1 MMIELRTGCRLHF
14 GLAELSP
21 GQPNRYAG
29 LGVMLNSPSMHLR
42 ITWDAAV
49 PDITLVE
56 EIDAASQQEYQQ
68 RIQSWQRA
76 NNDTH
81 VELLSGYPF
90 HSGLGAGTQL
100 ACLLAVA
107 RQLRTVSASTVPS
120 SLPWSDARGSQT
132 SGTGWM
138 QVRDVLANVS
148 TQDLAGLAQR
158 GLRSAIG
165 LQGFFSGGLI
175 LDQGYEGSDL
185 GSIRR
190 EVSAEAGNLPE
201 CWRFVL
207 IRGTTNS
214 AITGA
219 LESNMIG
226 EMASNPHAHRS
237 RMLELAKLAL
247 AAARNA
253 EFQIFC
259 DAMDEYMQYAGDM
272 FAPIQGGRYNGA
284 VCSQAVAVA
293 KQCGLK
299 AVGQSS
305 WGPTIF
311 GISSDP
317 DQAGQVAQRIRAQA
331 SNWQVQIAVSS
342 QGGAEVR
349 FQ

>member
-1 MMIELRTGCRLHF
+1 MIELRTGCRLHF

-49 PDITLVE
+49 PEITLVDR
-56 EIDAASQQEYQQ
+56 IDAASQQEYQQ
-68 RIQSWQRA
+68 RIGSWQRG

-81 VELLSGYPF
+81 VELLKGYPF

-100 ACLLAVA
+100 ACLLAIA
-107 RQLRTVSASTVPS
+107 RQLKSASASPDRSAKLKTCN
-120 SLPWSDARGSQT
+120 QT
-132 SGTGWM
+132 SGANWLR
-138 QVRDVLANVS
+138 VRDILANVS
-148 TQDLAGLAQR
+148 AQDLAGLAQR

-165 LQGFFSGGLI
+165 LQGFLSGGLI
-175 LDQGYEGSDL
+175 LDQGYEGSD
-185 GSIRR
+185 SIRR
-190 EVSAEAGNLPE
+190 EVRANAVCLPE
-201 CWRFVL
+201 SWRFVL

-219 LESNMIG
+219 LETNMIG
-226 EMASNPHAHRS
+226 EMASKPHPHRS
-237 RMLELAKLAL
+237 RMLELAKLVL
-247 AAARNA
+247 EAARNA
-253 EFQIFC
+253 EFNSFC
-259 DAMDEYMQYAGDM
+259 EAMDEYMQYAGDM

-293 KQCGLK
+293 NQCGLK

-311 GISSDP
+311 GIASDP
-317 DQAGQVAQRIRAQA
+317 DQANQITQRITAHA
-331 SNWQVQIAVSS
+331 SNWQVQIAESS
-342 QGGAEVR
+342 QMGAEVR